1 MVPNDLKGKIMASR
15 KKNNSGDLF
24 IVFCAIGMVMFIPFI
39 GFMARHYK
47 KLTRTYVNSTTQRIF
62 DIRSFFTALGIVFGL
77 TATVTYFALAYIS
90 NAENPY
96 NYILAGVYLAGLV
109 YVMYHMSLSLANT
122 YFGVVVDPQSRKVII
137 PVDTGNCSL
146 TDLLALNFIRQAG
159 SVEEISLDE
168 IDRVTKEKGVNFYIH
183 GVFGSR
189 MIGFSNKQKR
199 DECLSAIQRHTRLR
213 SRDYGY

>member
-1 MVPNDLKGKIMASR
+1 MASR

-39 GFMARHYK
+39 GFMVRHYK

-137 PVDTGNCSL
+137 PVD
-146 TDLLALNFIRQAG
+146 LL
-159 SVEEISLDE
+159 SVD
-168 IDRVTKEKGVNFYIH
+168 
-183 GVFGSR
+183 
-189 MIGFSNKQKR
+189 
-199 DECLSAIQRHTRLR
+199 
-213 SRDYGY
+213 

>member
-1 MVPNDLKGKIMASR
+1 MRRLGLDILGLKLQLRLPIVVSNNPKGKTMASR

-24 IVFCAIGMVMFIPFI
+24 FVFCAIGMVMFIPFI
-39 GFMARHYK
+39 WFMVRHYK
-47 KLTRTYVNSTTQRIF
+47 RLIRTYVNSNTQRVF
-62 DIRSFFTALGIVFGL
+62 DIRSFFKALGIVFGM

-90 NAENPY
+90 NVANPY
-96 NYILAGVYLAGLV
+96 NYILASAYLAGLV

-122 YFGVVVDPQSRKVII
+122 YFGVVVDPQNRKVII
-137 PVDTGNCSL
+137 PVDTANCSL
-146 TDLLALNFIRQAG
+146 TDLLALNFLRQAG

-189 MIGFSNKQKR
+189 MI
-199 DECLSAIQRHTRLR
+199 EVV
-213 SRDYGY
+213 Y